1 MQPPLF
7 FRQFDYDRLLLP
19 NAWLADRENGVTN
32 MEEARR
38 RTGKT
43 IGYPGWLVLYS
54 MLLSHFRPDR
64 ENIIIETGTN
74 IGCSAIM
81 LAQALIDAGVTG
93 HVHTMEID
101 DRTADTAT
109 KNFKDAM
116 VDDRI
121 TLYRGDAKKTL
132 QTVLPT
138 LPRIRAA
145 FLDGSHDEPDVLRE
159 FELVEPRLDDG
170 AIVFFDNTYQIADAG
185 EDQRVNGALR
195 AIKETYGGNILNLEF
210 VSWFTPGLAIW
221 QRETFTLRG
230 PTRL

>member
-1 MQPPLF
+1 MIVYCS
-7 FRQFDYDRLLLP
+7 RTRG
-19 NAWLADRENGVTN
+19 WLIGRMALQTWKRRVAGR
-32 MEEARR
+32 ARR
-38 RTGKT
+38 SGFQA
-43 IGYPGWLVLYS
+43 G
-54 MLLSHFRPDR
+54 LS
-64 ENIIIETGTN
+64 
-74 IGCSAIM
+74 
-81 LAQALIDAGVTG
+81 
-93 HVHTMEID
+93 
-101 DRTADTAT
+101 
-109 KNFKDAM
+109 
-116 VDDRI
+116 
-121 TLYRGDAKKTL
+121 YRGDAKKTL